1 MGFNSEL
8 ILSAEMFYSERGVLR
23 NLGGGGDKDTE
34 QDFNF
39 AKNYPLMERE
49 GEC

>member
-1 MGFNSEL
+1 
-8 ILSAEMFYSERGVLR
+8 MFYSERGVLR
-23 NLGGGGDKDTE
+23 NLGGKDTE
-34 QDFNF
+34 QDFKF

>member
-1 MGFNSEL
+1 MGFISEL

-23 NLGGGGDKDTE
+23 NLGGKDTE

>member
-23 NLGGGGDKDTE
+23 NLGGGDKDTE